1 MYIFFCPQDFD
12 LLDNLLDIGHTKSAE
27 STSYV
32 IFIYAISAKNEYRQG
47 FFYYLSLIEII
58 KNVKFAKTCNNST
71 KIHIYGYTN
80 NRFNSITYK

>member
-12 LLDNLLDIGHTKSAE
+12 LLDIGHVSR
-27 STSYV
+27 
-32 IFIYAISAKNEYRQG
+32 IYILRYIYLCHIRKNEYRQR

-80 NRFNSITYK
+80 NRFNSILYR